1 MKSKNILTMTA
12 LALTLGGSV
21 AATAQSVKPTV
32 KPRATTTAPKATQQ
46 VISLQARVENL
57 DARGRTVSRAGE
69 MYGVKPAEAIPI
81 RVGERLRVTLVGTHL
96 VNGRGVENPV
106 NARFN
111 LSAGRDSLHIVQT
124 GSNWVIVEAK
134 GRGNDKRAQL
144 AYDAADNYDMKPG
157 LAQGYLTFEIDSQ
170 GGGNGLPIAQGRDGD
185 RWERSEDLTALLYRS
200 ILDRNLG
207 GTYAE
212 DDVEHVYHLG
222 YRGLQEVA
230 RELAREADDRNDWS
244 ESSARQEL
252 TDLYRVLLNRQ
263 QSDRDLWEQDSGFRT
278 NVDNLRRNGLERVV
292 ETIVQSEEFRRVHE
306 LNGFDQLSLREQRYD
321 GEWRGNR
328 SARRNY

>member
-32 KPRATTTAPKATQQ
+32 KPRTTTATQGTQQ
-46 VISLQARVENL
+46 VISLQARVDGLN
-57 DARGRTVSRAGE
+57 ARGRTVSRAGE
-69 MYGVKPAEAIPI
+69 LYGIKPAEAIPI
-81 RVGERLRVTLVGTHL
+81 RVGERLRVNLVGTHL

-111 LSAGRDSLHIVQT
+111 LSAGRDSLNIVQT
-124 GSNWVIVEAK
+124 GANWVIVEAK
-134 GRGNDKRAQL
+134 ANGNGRAQL
-144 AYDAADNYDMKPG
+144 SYNAADNYDLKAG
-157 LAQGYLTFEIDSQ
+157 LAQGYITFEIDGQ
-170 GGGNGLPIAQGRDGD
+170 NNGGTPIAEGRDRS
-185 RWERSEDLTALLYRS
+185 RWERSEELTGMLYRS

-207 GTYAE
+207 GTYAQ

-230 RELAREADDRNDWS
+230 RELAREADDRNNWS

-252 TDLYRVLLNRQ
+252 ADLYRVLLNRQ
-263 QSDRDLWEQDSGFRT
+263 QNDRDLWEQDNGFRT
-278 NVDNLRRNGLERVV
+278 NVDNLRRNGLQGVV
-292 ETIVQSEEFRRVHE
+292 ETLVQSEEFRRVQE
-306 LNGFDQLSLREQRYD
+306 LNGFDQLSLRDQRYD
-321 GEWRGNR
+321 GEWRGYR

>member
-1 MKSKNILTMTA
+1 
-12 LALTLGGSV
+12 
-21 AATAQSVKPTV
+21 
-32 KPRATTTAPKATQQ
+32 

-57 DARGRTVSRAGE
+57 DNRGRTVSRAGE
-69 MYGVKPAEAIPI
+69 MYGIKPAEAIPI
-81 RVGERLRVTLVGTHL
+81 RVGERLRVSLVGTHL
-96 VNGRGVENPV
+96 VNGRGVENAV

-111 LSAGRDSLHIVQT
+111 LSAGRDNLSIVQT

-134 GRGNDKRAQL
+134 GRGDDKRAQL
-144 AYDAADNYDMKPG
+144 SYDAADNYDMKAG
-157 LAQGYLTFEIDSQ
+157 LAQGYITFEIDSQ
-170 GGGNGLPIAQGRDGD
+170 GNGNGLPVAQGRDSD
-185 RWERSEDLTALLYRS
+185 RWERSEELTAMLYRS

-230 RELAREADDRNDWS
+230 RELAREADDRNNWS
-244 ESSARQEL
+244 ESTARQEL
-252 TDLYRVLLNRQ
+252 ADLYRVLLNRQ
-263 QSDRDLWEQDSGFRT
+263 QSERDLWEDDRGFRT
-278 NVDNLRRNGLERVV
+278 NVENLRREGLAEVV
-292 ETIVQSEEFRRVHE
+292 ETIVESEEFRRVHE

-328 SARRNY
+328 TARRNY